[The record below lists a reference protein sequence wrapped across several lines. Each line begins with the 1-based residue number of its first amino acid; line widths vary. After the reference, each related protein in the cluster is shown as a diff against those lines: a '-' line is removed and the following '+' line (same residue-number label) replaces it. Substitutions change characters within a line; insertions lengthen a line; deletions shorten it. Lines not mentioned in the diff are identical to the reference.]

1 MSERGKLAAEAR
13 RIAAEHKVSLRQAY
27 RYAAAGRAP
36 SDCVR
41 IGVDGRRCHVWL
53 RGVAPDPVQAR
64 RIRYLVAHVGRRAAE
79 HGIVETDLAE
89 LETAARRL
97 AELAE
102 TWRAWLGQQ
111 SRL

>member
-27 RYAAAGRAP
+27 RYVAKGRPP
-36 SDCVR
+36 SGDVR
-41 IGVDGRRCHVWL
+41 IGADGRRYHVWL
-53 RGVAPDPVQAR
+53 SGVAPDRVQAR
-64 RIRYLVAHVGRRAAE
+64 RIRYMVAHVGRRAAE

-97 AELAE
+97 AELTE
-102 TWRAWLGQQ
+102 TWRAWLGKQ